1 MAYGWVIRVT
11 PVALRRHADPRAI
24 HGTVSLKDAFLHARP
39 GLMRQPAMFL
49 PGEFSPP
56 MPIHVWVIEH
66 EGRRILVD
74 TGGNVD
80 VHDLPFCRFYVR
92 PEDEL
97 RAQLAEEVDT
107 VVLTHM
113 HGDHVDGC
121 VHWTARCW
129 STTPS
134 SPISVAGPRIQA
146 KPFRQPVPWDVDFRP
161 LSSTT
166 GRSAASP
173 PARADR
179 RGWWPSHAGP
189 HPGHM
194 SIIAI
199 DDEGGTCCSPATRT
213 DSLEQLRARRHRRGQ
228 PEAEGHGRDDRPHPR
243 PRREHP
249 TVYLPSH
256 DPSRSRGLAAGTTL

>member
-1 MAYGWVIRVT
+1 MRIH
-11 PVALRRHADPRAI
+11 ALST
-24 HGTVSLKDAFLHARP
+24 GTVSLKDAFLHARP

-49 PGEFSPP
+49 PGGFSAQ

-74 TGGNVD
+74 TGETAD
-80 VHDLPFCRFYVR
+80 VRDLPFCRFSVR

-121 VHWTARCW
+121 VHLDGPVLVHDAELAYQRTR
-129 STTPS
+129 
-134 SPISVAGPRIQA
+134 VARIQA
-146 KPFRQPVPWDVDFRP
+146 KTFRQPVPWEVDFRP
-161 LSSTT
+161 LVLDD
-166 GRSAASP
+166 GPFGGFAASK
-173 PARADR
+173 ALTDR
-179 RGWWPSHAGP
+179 VIAVSTPGHT
-189 HPGHM
+189 PGHM

-199 DDEGGTCCSPATRT
+199 DDDGRHVLLAGDTT
-213 DSLEQLRARRHRRGQ
+213 DSLEQLRARRTDAVSPKPKVTVETIDRIL
-228 PEAEGHGRDDRPHPR
+228 AHG
-243 PRREHP
+243 REHP

-256 DPSRSRGLAAGTTL
+256 DPESVTRLGAGTTL